1 MSSFRIFIAA
11 ILAAALAACA
21 GQGARTTAAGGGASA
36 SAAERAKARWTAI
49 VEGRFEDAY
58 GFLTPGVRSA
68 TDREAYAKEQAV
80 KPVHYKSVT
89 ATAESCEADSCIV
102 TSDLE
107 YEVKIPL
114 AGVGSQTIA
123 ASVEERWIRI
133 DGTWYYLPD
142 DLR

>member
-1 MSSFRIFIAA
+1 MSATRIS
-11 ILAAALAACA
+11 AAAALSLLLAACA
-21 GQGARTTAAGGGASA
+21 SPGPRATTAGA

-68 TDREAYAKEQAV
+68 TDRETYAKEQAV